1 VVRPAS
7 GFRLPV
13 VSSRQLTPTTHAIEV
28 EKPQAFMFGPTQFTF
43 RQLLTEAGMD
53 VRPMSLA
60 TSPTRSHLE
69 YTVRLSD
76 SPYITSWLRECRSL
90 TSVIFVLDD
99 YQLIDSCVQTLA
111 GHRAFAALQPED
123 EVARLRP
130 DRPRRSAATH
140 SQGGPRCLS
149 PTKRTPTC
157 DPNGWLAS
165 PLLGI
170 RPRQPGLP
178 RRASADQRP
187 TGEEQAERMTDQ
199 LIR

>member
-111 GHRAFAALQPED
+111 GHRAFAALSPRTKWLVFGPIGRGVPRLPIVKE
-123 EVARLRP
+123 ARDVFHRRREHLPAIPMAGSHRHCWESARANLDSHAAHRRISGPQAKNRP
-130 DRPRRSAATH
+130 
-140 SQGGPRCLS
+140 
-149 PTKRTPTC
+149 
-157 DPNGWLAS
+157 NV
-165 PLLGI
+165 
-170 RPRQPGLP
+170 
-178 RRASADQRP
+178 
-187 TGEEQAERMTDQ
+187 
-199 LIR
+199 